1 LKARRGDTIPDTMID
16 PGRLKL
22 KSASLATA
30 LLMAMGW
37 CVPEPALA
45 QSPSSQPRISFPQKV
60 PLPPRRPAGLGGA
73 SPTKGPIVL
82 SPSGQPQPAP
92 SVSAAPSAARSALAP
107 ASGPSLIT
115 PEMSTREVIEKVN
128 AALNAVPFMSADFS
142 QVGSNGK
149 RLTGSLTVL
158 KPGRLRFEYDPPATV
173 DIVAD
178 GNQVAITDRKLK
190 TQDLYQIGQTP
201 LKFILKNG
209 LDLARDTT
217 VTGIEREKDR
227 LTVYLDDKSTFGG
240 TSKIALMFD
249 PATLALKQWVVTD
262 PQGYETLVRL
272 DNIDTKTRPENDFF
286 VINRLRN

>member
-1 LKARRGDTIPDTMID
+1 MKARRGDTIPDTMTD
-16 PGRLKL
+16 PARLFRQGL
-22 KSASLATA
+22 CAATA
-30 LLMAMGW
+30 LLM
-37 CVPEPALA
+37 VALA
-45 QSPSSQPRISFPQKV
+45 LAPDQAGAQTPSSQPRITFPQKV
-60 PLPPRRPAGLGGA
+60 PLPPRRPAGLGGPSTPK
-73 SPTKGPIVL
+73 SPMVL
-82 SPSGQPQPAP
+82 TPHQQPQTAPAP
-92 SVSAAPSAARSALAP
+92 SATQSPARTMPAA
-107 ASGPSLIT
+107 GPSLIT
-115 PEMSTREVIEKVN
+115 PEMSNREVIEKVN

-173 DIVAD
+173 EIVAD

-201 LKFILKNG
+201 LKFILKPG

>member
-1 LKARRGDTIPDTMID
+1 MID
-16 PGRLKL
+16 PVRSFRRGL
-22 KSASLATA
+22 SAATA
-30 LLMAMGW
+30 LLMASFALA
-37 CVPEPALA
+37 PDQALA
-45 QSPSSQPRISFPQKV
+45 QTPTNQPRISFPQKV
-60 PLPPRRPAGLGGA
+60 PLPPRRPAGLGGPSVPK
-73 SPTKGPIVL
+73 SPMVL
-82 SPSGQPQPAP
+82 TPQPQTAPAP
-92 SVSAAPSAARSALAP
+92 SQTRTLP
-107 ASGPSLIT
+107 ATGPSLIT

-173 DIVAD
+173 EIVAD

>member
-1 LKARRGDTIPDTMID
+1 MID
-16 PGRLKL
+16 PVRC
-22 KSASLATA
+22 ARTA
-30 LLMAMGW
+30 LVLSAAAL
-37 CVPEPALA
+37 VAASALA
-45 QSPSSQPRISFPQKV
+45 PLPVDAQTTAPRVTFPAKV
-60 PLPPRRPAGLGGA
+60 PLPPRRPPGLGGPTGPMALTPNPA
-73 SPTKGPIVL
+73 SPAPVTAPVAK
-82 SPSGQPQPAP
+82 PSM
-92 SVSAAPSAARSALAP
+92 P
-107 ASGPSLIT
+107 ASGPSQIT
-115 PEMSTREVIEKVN
+115 PQMSGREIIERVN
-128 AALNAVPFMSADFS
+128 AALNAVPFMSADFT

-149 RLTGSLTVL
+149 RLSGSLTVL

-201 LKFILKNG
+201 LKFILKTG
-209 LDLARDTT
+209 LDLSRDTA

-227 LTVYLDDKSTFGG
+227 LTINLEDKSTFGG

-249 PATLALKQWVVTD
+249 PATLTLRQWVVTD

-272 DNIDTKTRPENDFF
+272 ENIDTKTRPENDFF